1 MAEAEAAA
9 WLCTADAV
17 RSRAHAMLALAEAG
31 RLAHFMVDV
40 TRLDDV
46 AAYVAAVVRCAYPD
60 LRIPH
65 HARWRHFAAGGVDRW
80 GALGA
85 ALSGLDAAEA
95 ARLRVELCVV
105 SVLLDAG
112 AGADWRYAEPG
123 TGLVLARSEGLAVAS
138 LHAFEAGLFAG
149 KGGMRADAAGLARI
163 DAAALAR
170 AFMVDDSN
178 PMPGL
183 EGRAA
188 LLRRLGAALLA
199 RPDLFGRD
207 DPRVGGLFDHLVSTS
222 EEQAPG
228 SPRLGEE
235 GAGGRQV
242 AASNI
247 LATVLDGLGPVW
259 LPRIVLAGRSLGD
272 VWRYPHLPLED
283 TAPAGSA
290 GLVPFHK
297 LSQWLTY
304 SLIEVFE
311 GAGIAGTGLDALTG
325 LPEYRNGGLFLDLEV
340 LRLREPRLAD
350 AALPPGHPAV
360 VEWRALTVA
369 LLDRLAPPLRARLG
383 RDEAALPLS
392 RLLEGGTWAAGR
404 QAAAERRADGGPPL
418 RILSD
423 GTVF

>member
-1 MAEAEAAA
+1 MSDAEAAA
-9 WLCTADAV
+9 WLCTAEAV
-17 RSRAHAMLALAEAG
+17 RSRAHAMLSLAETGGLQHFTVDLA
-31 RLAHFMVDV
+31 RLEDA
-40 TRLDDV
+40 
-46 AAYVAAVVRCAYPD
+46 AAYVATVVRGAYPD

-65 HARWRHFAAGGVDRW
+65 HARWRHFAAGGIDRW
-80 GALGA
+80 GPLGAELADLGA
-85 ALSGLDAAEA
+85 AEL
-95 ARLRVELCVV
+95 ARARVELCVV

-112 AGADWRYAEPG
+112 AGPDWRYTEPG

-138 LHAFEAGLFAG
+138 LHAFQAGLFAADG
-149 KGGMRADAAGLARI
+149 RMRADAGGLTRI
-163 DAAALAR
+163 DAAALAH
-170 AFMVDDSN
+170 AFRVDAGN

-188 LLRRLGAALLA
+188 LLRSLGAALLA
-199 RPDLFGRD
+199 RPGLFGQD
-207 DPRVGGLFDHLVSTS
+207 DPRVGRLFDHLAGNRST
-222 EEQAPG
+222 
-228 SPRLGEE
+228 
-235 GAGGRQV
+235 V
-242 AASNI
+242 AARDI
-247 LATVLDGLGPVW
+247 LAAVLDGLGPVW
-259 LPRIVLAGRSLGD
+259 PARIVLAGRSLGD
-272 VWRYPHLPLED
+272 VWRYPDLPLEPD
-283 TAPAGSA
+283 APPGSA

-311 GAGIAGTGLDALTG
+311 GAGVAVTGLEALTG
-325 LPEYRNGGLFLDLEV
+325 LPEYRNGGLFLDLGV
-340 LRLREPRLAD
+340 LRLRDPRLAET
-350 AALPPGHPAV
+350 ALTPGHPAV

-404 QAAAERRADGGPPL
+404 QVAAEQRSDGGPPL